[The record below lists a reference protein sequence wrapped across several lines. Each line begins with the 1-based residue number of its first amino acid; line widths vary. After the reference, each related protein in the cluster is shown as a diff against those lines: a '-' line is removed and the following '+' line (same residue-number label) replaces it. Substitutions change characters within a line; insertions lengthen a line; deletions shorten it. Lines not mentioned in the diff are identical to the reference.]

1 MTLPETRVLLRD
13 GALRIEA
20 APDLLPL
27 LERWLPLLP
36 YPERS
41 ASADGG
47 VVHVVRGAS
56 AAPPDSPP
64 TLRLGA
70 ADAWVEGGS
79 MVLSGRVVGSS
90 GHADLATR
98 TAELRTPAG
107 ADPEAAAWEMYAMAS
122 LACAL
127 LLGRMGRTLA
137 HAAAVVAPGG
147 GAWLLVGDTHAGKST
162 TAANLLEGG
171 WPFVSDDNVVLA
183 RDDGGIGVEGW
194 PRHFH
199 MDEGWDAGAPV
210 GRRESLD
217 PHQRWPGRWLPA
229 APLAGLLFPR
239 VDPHE
244 PTALSPIAAAD
255 ALAALLRQSPWLLA
269 DRGSAPAVL
278 SLLRDAAALPSYG
291 LRLGLDSYRDPAL
304 LIGRLAAAV
313 RA

>member
-1 MTLPETRVLLRD
+1 MILPETRVLLRD

-36 YPERS
+36 YPARS
-41 ASADGG
+41 AAAVGS
-47 VVHVVRGAS
+47 VVRVVRGAS
-56 AAPPDSPP
+56 AAPPDLPP

-79 MVLSGRVVGSS
+79 MVLAGRVVGSS
-90 GHADLATR
+90 GHADLTKRA
-98 TAELRTPAG
+98 AELRTPAG
-107 ADPEAAAWEMYAMAS
+107 AKPEAAAWEMYAMAS

-162 TAANLLEGG
+162 TVANLLEGG
-171 WPFVSDDNVVLA
+171 WRFVSDDNVVLA
-183 RDDGGIGVEGW
+183 RDVGIGVEGW

-210 GRRESLD
+210 GRRGSLD
-217 PHQRWPGRWLPA
+217 PHERWPGRWLPA
-229 APLAGLLFPR
+229 APLAGLLFSR

-244 PTALSPIAAAD
+244 PTALSSIAAAD
-255 ALAALLRQSPWLLA
+255 ALAGLLRQSPWLLA

-304 LIGRLAAAV
+304 LIDRLRPAVGRA
-313 RA
+313 